1 MKKLNNEYIVMYIGF
16 EKGKEHLNIIMESV
30 FFFSQ
35 CGVTNRIGG

>member
-30 FFFSQ
+30 FSSS
-35 CGVTNRIGG
+35 VTLTNEIGG